1 MNRVGYLS
9 YRGTVIV
16 CTMQR
21 AIKETAQLR
30 DMRGSFGPTDG
41 PGMSQNIR
49 LLPALP
55 AKGDKREKGHLQR
68 VFSGLTL

>member
-1 MNRVGYLS
+1 
-9 YRGTVIV
+9 
-16 CTMQR
+16 MQR
-21 AIKETAQLR
+21 ARKETAQPFWLR
-30 DMRGSFGPTDG
+30 EEYAMRGSFGPTDG

-68 VFSGLTL
+68 VFSRLTL

>member
-1 MNRVGYLS
+1 
-9 YRGTVIV
+9 
-16 CTMQR
+16 
-21 AIKETAQLR
+21 
-30 DMRGSFGPTDG
+30 MRGSFGPTDG

-68 VFSGLTL
+68 VFSRLTL